1 MTMNRL
7 LTSIVQL
14 FLVASAVY
22 MFRLMWADLK
32 QDVTDTIKD
41 FRK

>member
-1 MTMNRL
+1 MNRL
-7 LTSIVQL
+7 LTTAVQL
-14 FLVASAVY
+14 VLVGGALV
-22 MFRLMWADLK
+22 MGRMMWADLK